1 MNIRKYNSCA
11 NSCCISS
18 FPILGGINTMTKN
31 PYITMKNMKKSFNG
45 VPVLKNVTLQ
55 IEKGEIHALLG
66 ENGAGKSTLMNIL
79 GGVHQPDNGSIYI
92 NDKEVKMSNP
102 RISQEQGISFIHQ
115 ELNMVTDLKVYEN
128 MFLGS
133 ELRNKMGFLKVEE
146 MCQQTHDILAK
157 LGVDIDPKE
166 YVRNLATS
174 YKQLIEISKA
184 LLHKSTII
192 IMDEPTTSLA
202 EHEVNRLFELM
213 KNLKKSG
220 ISIIY
225 ISHKLKEIK
234 AVCDRYTVL
243 RDGEMIKSGDVE
255 QEDLDTITKLMVGK
269 SISQNRFVHEHT
281 FGPVLLEV
289 NNLTSFGLFKNIHF
303 QVKKGEI
310 VGFTG
315 LAGDGRTELFESLF
329 GYRKKYTGEI
339 KINNQLIK
347 IDHPRKAVEAGIG
360 LVPKDRKEN
369 AIIKDLSVIHNM
381 SLSSIGNF
389 EKSGFILDNAERDKF
404 QYYKELLNIKVHN
417 PRITIDKLSGG
428 NQQKVII
435 AKWLEVG
442 ADILIFDNPTQGID
456 VGAKQEIYQQIVA
469 LAEQGKSVIILS
481 SEAPE
486 VMRICH
492 TINVMYQGEIT
503 ARFNGEEATEEEIMH
518 YATGS
523 KREAAKI
530 G

>member
-1 MNIRKYNSCA
+1 MTTNS
-11 NSCCISS
+11 
-18 FPILGGINTMTKN
+18 
-31 PYITMKNMKKSFNG
+31 YVTMKNMEKSFNG
-45 VPVLKNVTLQ
+45 VPVLKNVTLHV
-55 IEKGEIHALLG
+55 EKGEIHALLG

-79 GGVHQPDNGSIYI
+79 GGVLQPDSGSIYI
-92 NDKEVKMSNP
+92 DGKEVKMTNP
-102 RISQEQGISFIHQ
+102 RVSQGLGISFIHQ
-115 ELNMVTDLKVYEN
+115 ELNVVSDLRVYEN

-133 ELRNKMGFLKVEE
+133 ELKNKVGFLKVEE
-146 MCQQTHDILAK
+146 MCQKTHEVLAK
-157 LGVDIDPKE
+157 LGVEINPKE

-174 YKQLIEISKA
+174 YKQMIEISKA
-184 LLHKSTII
+184 LLHKSTLI

-202 EHEVNRLFELM
+202 EHEVNRLFEFM

-225 ISHKLKEIK
+225 ISHKLKEIQE
-234 AVCDRYTVL
+234 VCDRFTVL
-243 RDGEMIKSGDVE
+243 RDGELVKTGAIE
-255 QEDLDTITKLMVGK
+255 HENLDTFTKLMVGK
-269 SISQNRFVHEHT
+269 SISQERFVQEHLL
-281 FGPVLLEV
+281 GPVLLEV
-289 NNLTSFGLFKNIHF
+289 NNLTSPGLFKNIHF
-303 QVKKGEI
+303 TVKKGEI

-329 GYRKKYTGEI
+329 GYRKKYSGEV
-339 KINNQLIK
+339 KVNGQLITINHPQKALEAK
-347 IDHPRKAVEAGIG
+347 IA

-369 AIIKDLSVIHNM
+369 GIIKDLSVLHNM
-381 SLSSIGNF
+381 SLSSIKSF
-389 EKSGFILDNAERDKF
+389 EKSGFIQSNTEREKF
-404 QYYKELLNIKVHN
+404 QHYKEMLNIKVHN

-442 ADILIFDNPTQGID
+442 ANILIFDNPTQGVD
-456 VGAKQEIYQQIVA
+456 VGAKQEIYQQLVA

-486 VMRICH
+486 LIKICH
-492 TINVMYQGEIT
+492 TIHVMYQGEIT
-503 ARFNGEEATEEEIMH
+503 AQFKGEKATEEEIMQ

-523 KREAAKI
+523 KREVAKI

>member
-1 MNIRKYNSCA
+1 MDRQP
-11 NSCCISS
+11 
-18 FPILGGINTMTKN
+18 FLM
-31 PYITMKNMKKSFNG
+31 MQNMEKSFNG
-45 VPVLKNVTLQ
+45 VPVLKNVTLEV
-55 IEKGEIHALLG
+55 EKGEIHALLG
-66 ENGAGKSTLMNIL
+66 ENGAGKSTLMNLL
-79 GGVHQPDNGSIYI
+79 GGVHQPGGGTIHINGQ
-92 NDKEVKMSNP
+92 EVKMANP
-102 RISQEQGISFIHQ
+102 RVSQEHGISFIHQ
-115 ELNMVTDLKVYEN
+115 ELNMVSDLRVYEN

-133 ELRNKMGFLKVEE
+133 ELRNRMGFLKVEE
-146 MCQQTHDILAK
+146 MCQKTYEVMAK

-184 LLHKSTII
+184 LLHNSTLI

-220 ISIIY
+220 VSIIY

-234 AVCDRYTVL
+234 NVCDRFTVL
-243 RDGEMIKSGDVE
+243 RDGERVKTGSIEEEDVE
-255 QEDLDTITKLMVGK
+255 TITRLMVGK
-269 SISQNRFVHEHT
+269 SISQDRFIHEHQ
-281 FGPVLLEV
+281 FGPVSLEV
-289 NNLTSFGLFKNIHF
+289 VNLTSPGLFRNIHF
-303 QVKKGEI
+303 ALRQGE
-310 VGFTG
+310 VLGFTG
-315 LAGDGRTELFESLF
+315 LSGDGRTELFESLF
-329 GYRKKYTGEI
+329 GYRKKYSGDVRI
-339 KINNQLIK
+339 HGKAVK
-347 IDHPRKAVEAGIG
+347 IDHPRKAVKAGIG

-381 SLSSIGNF
+381 SLSSMGHF
-389 EKSGFILDNAERDKF
+389 EKSGFIQDRMERKKF
-404 QYYKELLNIKVHN
+404 QKYKEMLNIKVHN

-456 VGAKQEIYQQIVA
+456 VGAKQEIYHEIA
-469 LAEQGKSVIILS
+469 ELAKMGKSVIILS

-486 VMRICH
+486 VLRICH
-492 TINVMYQGEIT
+492 NINVMYQGEIT
-503 ARFNGEEATEEEIMH
+503 ARFSGEEATEEEIMN

>member
-1 MNIRKYNSCA
+1 MTTNS
-11 NSCCISS
+11 
-18 FPILGGINTMTKN
+18 
-31 PYITMKNMKKSFNG
+31 YVTMKNMEKSFNG
-45 VPVLKNVTLQ
+45 VPVLKNVTLHV
-55 IEKGEIHALLG
+55 EKGEIHALLG

-79 GGVHQPDNGSIYI
+79 GGVLQPDSGSIYI
-92 NDKEVKMSNP
+92 DGKEVKMTNP
-102 RISQEQGISFIHQ
+102 RVSQGLGISFIHQ
-115 ELNMVTDLKVYEN
+115 ELNVVSDLRVYEN

-133 ELRNKMGFLKVEE
+133 ELKNKVGFLKVEE
-146 MCQQTHDILAK
+146 MCQKTHEVLAK
-157 LGVDIDPKE
+157 LGVEINPKE

-174 YKQLIEISKA
+174 YKQMIEISKA
-184 LLHKSTII
+184 LLHKSTLI

-202 EHEVNRLFELM
+202 EHEVNRLFEFM

-225 ISHKLKEIK
+225 ISHKLKEIQE
-234 AVCDRYTVL
+234 VCDRFTVL
-243 RDGEMIKSGDVE
+243 RDGELVKTGAIE
-255 QEDLDTITKLMVGK
+255 HENLDTFTKLMVGK
-269 SISQNRFVHEHT
+269 SISQERFVQEHLL
-281 FGPVLLEV
+281 GPVLLEV
-289 NNLTSFGLFKNIHF
+289 NNLTSPGLFKNIHF
-303 QVKKGEI
+303 TVKKGEI

-329 GYRKKYTGEI
+329 GYRKKYSGEVKVNGQLVTI
-339 KINNQLIK
+339 NHPQKALEAKI
-347 IDHPRKAVEAGIG
+347 A

-369 AIIKDLSVIHNM
+369 GIIKDLSVLHNM
-381 SLSSIGNF
+381 SLSSIKSF
-389 EKSGFILDNAERDKF
+389 EKSGFIQSNTEREKF
-404 QYYKELLNIKVHN
+404 QHYKEMLNIKVHN

-442 ADILIFDNPTQGID
+442 ANILIFDNPTQGVD
-456 VGAKQEIYQQIVA
+456 VGAKQEIYQQLVA

-486 VMRICH
+486 LIKICH
-492 TINVMYQGEIT
+492 TIHVMYQGEIT
-503 ARFNGEEATEEEIMH
+503 AQFKGEKATEEEIMQ

-523 KREAAKI
+523 KREVAKI

>member
-1 MNIRKYNSCA
+1 MDAAPFAIMQD
-11 NSCCISS
+11 
-18 FPILGGINTMTKN
+18 IN
-31 PYITMKNMKKSFNG
+31 KSFNG

-55 IEKGEIHALLG
+55 VGKGEIHALLG

-79 GGVHQPDNGSIYI
+79 GGVHQPDDGLIYI
-92 NDKEVKMSNP
+92 NGNAVKMVNP

-115 ELNMVTDLKVYEN
+115 ELNMVSDLRVYEN

-133 ELRNKMGFLKVEE
+133 ELRNKIGFLKVEE
-146 MCQQTHDILAK
+146 MCEKTHEILAQ

-184 LLHKSTII
+184 LLHKSTLI

-202 EHEVNRLFELM
+202 EHEVDRLFELM
-213 KNLKKSG
+213 KNLKKTG
-220 ISIIY
+220 VSIIY

-234 AVCDRYTVL
+234 EVCDRYTVL
-243 RDGEMIKSGDVE
+243 RDGELVKTGSME
-255 QEDLDTITKLMVGK
+255 NEDLETITKLMVGK
-269 SISQNRFVHEHT
+269 SISQERFIQEHE

-289 NNLTSFGLFKNIHF
+289 NNLTSSGLFKNINF
-303 QVKKGEI
+303 TVKKGE
-310 VGFTG
+310 VTGFTG

-329 GYRKKYTGEI
+329 GYRKKYTGDV
-339 KINNQLIK
+339 KINGRLVK
-347 IDHPRKAVEAGIG
+347 IDHPRKALKAGMG

-389 EKSGFILDNAERDKF
+389 ERSGFIQDNAERVKF
-404 QYYKELLNIKVHN
+404 QHYKDMLNIKVHN

-435 AKWLEVG
+435 AKWLE
-442 ADILIFDNPTQGID
+442 ANTEILIFDNPTQGID
-456 VGAKQEIYQQIVA
+456 VGAKQEIYQEIAA
-469 LAEQGKSVIILS
+469 LSKQGKAVIILS

-492 TINVMYQGEIT
+492 SINVMYQGEIT
-503 ARFNGEEATEEEIMH
+503 ARFKGEEASEEEIMH

-523 KREAAKI
+523 KREAEKI